1 MRDYGKVS
9 PQFWTGETG
18 KALKSE
24 GTEAVVVALYLMT
37 SPHANMIG
45 LYYLPKMYIAHE
57 TGLGMEAAA
66 RGLAGAIKAGF
77 CAYDEDAEMVF
88 VPRMAAYQIAETLS
102 VKDNRRIAV
111 VREVSA
117 CPHSEFAEL
126 FRQAYAAPF
135 NMEAPCYPSVP
146 HHRFSP
152 SLVARVVK
160 ACGGVCKGCGAP
172 FGEDLRPTIDHIVAK
187 INGGGREES
196 NLQAL
201 CGPCNSRKAV
211 KDRALFW
218 ETVGIEVTP
227 YEGVRKGSNDSSA
240 PLRSQEQE
248 QEQEREQEQKRARES
263 AYADLSPAT
272 ALPPPED
279 ADDSDGEQPRP
290 PQGEQGRPPCPHE
303 RIIAL
308 YHEVLPE
315 LRQIREWNETRRRLL
330 QRRWSE
336 NPERQ
341 NLDWWRQ
348 FFGYVRESRFLMGQT
363 TGRDGRPFDCDLE
376 WLIRPTNF
384 AKVVEGKYEDQAA

>member
-18 KALKSE
+18 KKILAAGPEAAL
-24 GTEAVVVALYLMT
+24 VALYLMT

-45 LYYLPKMYIAHE
+45 LYYMPLAYLAHDTRLPLEGASK
-57 TGLGMEAAA
+57 GLRSCIE
-66 RGLAGAIKAGF
+66 AGF
-77 CAYDEDAEMVF
+77 CDYDEASECVF
-88 VPRMAAYQIAETLS
+88 VYEMARYQIAPSL
-102 VKDNRRIAV
+102 KRDDNRRKGVENELERVPSALLRKRFLAAYGDSYCLTTP
-111 VREVSA
+111 RET
-117 CPHSEFAEL
+117 
-126 FRQAYAAPF
+126 
-135 NMEAPCYPSVP
+135 EAPS
-146 HHRFSP
+146 
-152 SLVARVVK
+152 K
-160 ACGGVCKGCGAP
+160 
-172 FGEDLRPTIDHIVAK
+172 
-187 INGGGREES
+187 
-196 NLQAL
+196 
-201 CGPCNSRKAV
+201 
-211 KDRALFW
+211 
-218 ETVGIEVTP
+218 
-227 YEGVRKGSNDSSA
+227 
-240 PLRSQEQE
+240 PLRSQEQ
-248 QEQEREQEQKRARES
+248 EQEQKRARES

-279 ADDSDGEQPRP
+279 AEDDDGEQPRP
-290 PQGEQGRPPCPHE
+290 PKGEQGRPPCPHE

-348 FFGYVRESRFLMGQT
+348 FFGYVRESKFLMGKT

-384 AKVVEGKYEDQAA
+384 AKVIEGKYEDQAT

>member
-1 MRDYGKVS
+1 MREYGKVS
-9 PQFWTGETG
+9 PQFWIGKTG
-18 KALKSE
+18 KSLRGNPDAQLL
-24 GTEAVVVALYLMT
+24 ALYLMT

-45 LYYLPKMYIAHE
+45 VYHCPIAYMAHE
-57 TGLGMEAAA
+57 TGMPFEGASKALQCLIEAD
-66 RGLAGAIKAGF
+66 F
-77 CAYDEDAEMVF
+77 CTFDEEDEYVF
-88 VPRMAAYQIAETLS
+88 VHQFAIHQIGGSLDP
-102 VKDNRRIAV
+102 KDKRRKGVENELAKVPKNQCWQAFIDRYAV
-111 VREVSA
+111 PYNLQIVRSEVS
-117 CPHSEFAEL
+117 
-126 FRQAYAAPF
+126 PF
-135 NMEAPCYPSVP
+135 EAPS
-146 HHRFSP
+146 
-152 SLVARVVK
+152 K
-160 ACGGVCKGCGAP
+160 
-172 FGEDLRPTIDHIVAK
+172 
-187 INGGGREES
+187 
-196 NLQAL
+196 
-201 CGPCNSRKAV
+201 
-211 KDRALFW
+211 
-218 ETVGIEVTP
+218 
-227 YEGVRKGSNDSSA
+227 

-248 QEQEREQEQKRARES
+248 QEQKQEQKQKSES

-279 ADDSDGEQPRP
+279 EEDDDGEQPRP

-348 FFGYVRESRFLMGQT
+348 FFGYVRKSRFLMGKT

-384 AKVVEGKYEDQAA
+384 AKVIEGKYEDQAA